1 MPAGGSVSGCVL
13 TNPIGLL
20 LMVGI
25 APLSTLIIYRSGWCF
40 ARGVVPLVQLIHRSS
55 PLCGLLGDAVWIGWV
70 NLRGNS
76 LSSTFIIYTSARALD
91 RV

>member
-1 MPAGGSVSGCVL
+1 
-13 TNPIGLL
+13 
-20 LMVGI
+20 MVRGE
-25 APLSTLIIYRSGWCF
+25 PLSSTLLIYQSGSGF

-55 PLCGLLGDAVWIGWV
+55 PLGGLLGDVGWIGWV

-76 LSSTFIIYTSARALD
+76 LSSTFIIYTSVRALD